1 MFRVADAQENGQQ
14 GSAGE
19 KGSGCAIQRAKHG
32 AFTTYRANVNRRIL
46 DGGAVP
52 LKSAKRRSALCNG
65 AAFVDEKGGPKRPP
79 YAALPPNTR

>member
-1 MFRVADAQENGQQ
+1 MGNKEAPA
-14 GSAGE
+14 S
-19 KGSGCAIQRAKHG
+19 KGAVVQSNARNMAH
-32 AFTTYRANVNRRIL
+32 TTYRANVNRRIL